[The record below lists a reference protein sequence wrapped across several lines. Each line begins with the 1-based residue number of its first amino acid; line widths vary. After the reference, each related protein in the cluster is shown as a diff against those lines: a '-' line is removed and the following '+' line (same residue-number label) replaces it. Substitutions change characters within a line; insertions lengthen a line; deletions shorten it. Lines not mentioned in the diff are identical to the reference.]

1 MSLVVPRNYAS
12 SLRLSSLGVQ
22 NLKYLSV
29 TGTHL
34 IFDCLLSDCQLEVL
48 HLDGCELWDFPEE
61 IYNQ

>member
-29 TGTHL
+29 TDTHL